1 MISSLMHDSLGRR
14 LDSYINN
21 SNSSNNNSSS
31 NSNSNSSS
39 AGNSIAGVPKEFIDF
54 TGAHREATT
63 LMMMMK
69 SLSPGRRKE
78 QARSSA
84 EDELETTEFTEQEV
98 VIKSS
103 SSSNNSP
110 STLIDKLS
118 QHLEGK
124 EEQVQLKPTV
134 PNGKIATVTTTTS
147 SPQPEIWSEAESETD
162 GSISSVP
169 KFQTP
174 SKRRTIISSPRL
186 LAAPKIGGPPRPLSS
201 PTPANFLP
209 RASVA
214 SSASKTSSPSASIG
228 NGHISSSSSSGAA
241 VPPAF
246 PADPKKSFSFPPKHT
261 TTTTLLTILRLPNMR
276 RKCLVLFFLSATHT
290 TLYVA
295 FTYFVADFTAG
306 SMLTCVCYCFWLLT
320 FLLLL
325 ISLKRK
331 QFWQPSSSP
340 PLLAFHL
347 PQSGRR
353 RPGLGLH
360 HSPSLWP
367 QVHLPLGKPARLDLY
382 PLHRF
387 FNVR

>member
-1 MISSLMHDSLGRR
+1 
-14 LDSYINN
+14 
-21 SNSSNNNSSS
+21 
-31 NSNSNSSS
+31 
-39 AGNSIAGVPKEFIDF
+39 
-54 TGAHREATT
+54 
-63 LMMMMK
+63 MMMMK
-69 SLSPGRRKE
+69 SLSPGRRKG

-124 EEQVQLKPTV
+124 EEPVQLKPTV

-147 SPQPEIWSEAESETD
+147 YPQPEIWSEAESETD

-169 KFQTP
+169 KLQTP

-246 PADPKKSFSFPPKHT
+246 PVDPKKSFSFPPKH
-261 TTTTLLTILRLPNMR
+261 TTTLLTILRLPNMR
-276 RKCLVLFFLSATHT
+276 RKCLVLFFLSSTHT

-306 SMLTCVCYCFWLLT
+306 KLTCVFANVFSVINC
-320 FLLLL
+320 
-325 ISLKRK
+325 
-331 QFWQPSSSP
+331 SS
-340 PLLAFHL
+340 FI
-347 PQSGRR
+347 
-353 RPGLGLH
+353 
-360 HSPSLWP
+360 
-367 QVHLPLGKPARLDLY
+367 
-382 PLHRF
+382 
-387 FNVR
+387 N